1 MCFWIWKFCI
11 CSVFHISERSG
22 KPDPIDH
29 LRLALMSFSK
39 SSMSPLTPEERLMLN
54 SLMKRAHHED
64 ALACDAS
71 VLSTDSDWNVTAAM
85 SDASK
90 RRQDVSPEGEARVHG
105 YGSFAQTGIP
115 MPSMSFQS
123 FGKTR
128 RGTEIILPEGLC
140 DLAMWGRSVVEFGK
154 YASRNCTYS
163 ELAES
168 EEKDVKSYL
177 KWCKSQVD
185 SAEGLLRD
193 FAMYLLAREHRPGQH
208 PVIPGTDHVRKLRVT
223 DC

>member
-90 RRQDVSPEGEARVHG
+90 RRQDVSPEREARVHG
-105 YGSFAQTGIP
+105 
-115 MPSMSFQS
+115 
-123 FGKTR
+123 
-128 RGTEIILPEGLC
+128 
-140 DLAMWGRSVVEFGK
+140 
-154 YASRNCTYS
+154 
-163 ELAES
+163 
-168 EEKDVKSYL
+168 
-177 KWCKSQVD
+177 
-185 SAEGLLRD
+185 
-193 FAMYLLAREHRPGQH
+193 
-208 PVIPGTDHVRKLRVT
+208 
-223 DC
+223 